1 MAQLRKDFVN
11 AWVLARDLPELG
23 TDVGEG
29 DLGKL
34 EKILRENY
42 SYPVDSLLIS
52 PELDVLAQLSFNE
65 LLEQGLVGYEGFLA
79 KGKR

>member
-1 MAQLRKDFVN
+1 MRKDFVN

-23 TDVGEG
+23 TDVKEG
-29 DLGKL
+29 DLGTL

-52 PELDVLAQLSFNE
+52 PDLDVLAQWSVNE
-65 LLEQGLVGYEGFLA
+65 SIELVAYEDFLA
-79 KGKR
+79 IGRR

>member
-1 MAQLRKDFVN
+1 MAQLRKEFVN
-11 AWVLARDLPELG
+11 AGVLARDLAELG
-23 TDVGEG
+23 ADVEEG

-34 EKILRENY
+34 QKILRENY

-52 PELDVLAQLSFNE
+52 PDLDVLAQLSISEFF
-65 LLEQGLVGYEGFLA
+65 EQGLVGYEGFLA

>member
-11 AWVLARDLPELG
+11 AWVLALDLPELG
-23 TDVGEG
+23 TDVEAG

-52 PELDVLAQLSFNE
+52 PDLDVLAQLSVNE
-65 LLEQGLVGYEGFLA
+65 FFEQGLVAYEDFLA
-79 KGKR
+79 MGRR